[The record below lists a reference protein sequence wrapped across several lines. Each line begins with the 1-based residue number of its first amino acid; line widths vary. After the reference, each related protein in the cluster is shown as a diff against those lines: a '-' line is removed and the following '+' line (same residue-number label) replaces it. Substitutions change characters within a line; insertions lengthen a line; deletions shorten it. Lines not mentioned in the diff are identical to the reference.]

1 MSATSPSGPT
11 RVCQGCFQSRPVTD
25 FRRKAREASDRSARC
40 RSCHNE
46 AERLR
51 RSRARRQVTGKEMV
65 EILAKLRDESN
76 NARVVAICDQMTRRF
91 GGVEGFIRVWE
102 ACLTRDLEKGGYA
115 AFRHLAAVV
124 RLAQYCEETR
134 PSPESMTDEQLE
146 ATIRALGGQVPVG

>member
-1 MSATSPSGPT
+1 
-11 RVCQGCFQSRPVTD
+11 
-25 FRRKAREASDRSARC
+25 
-40 RSCHNE
+40 
-46 AERLR
+46 
-51 RSRARRQVTGKEMV
+51 MV
-65 EILAKLRDESN
+65 EILAKLRDESD